1 MHLTVIGLS
10 HTTAPLEVRDRF
22 AFSAA
27 HTGNDIARTAT
38 TAGQAFEAAR

>member
-22 AFSAA
+22 AFSAT
-27 HTGNDIARTAT
+27 HTGNDIARTVTA
-38 TAGQAFEAAR
+38 AGQAFEAAR